1 MDRIIE
7 HYHTLCTWIC
17 LRFSHLLWPVCP
29 WRGKTRIGS
38 EEKQRG
44 AGHWTKTV
52 GGLPAQGRAWTAHT
66 HTRTPVFLLFDFCYQ
81 GGCRLVPGRG
91 LLVGWCDRLS
101 KHCLCFSFW
110 VSDWVQHLMGVFITG
125 ILTLFLFYRLSA
137 GRYPKLAKYYSL
149 LKDRPSIKASR
160 PPQWLA
166 SPQGHEILK
175 DL

>member
-1 MDRIIE
+1 
-7 HYHTLCTWIC
+7 
-17 LRFSHLLWPVCP
+17 
-29 WRGKTRIGS
+29 
-38 EEKQRG
+38 
-44 AGHWTKTV
+44 
-52 GGLPAQGRAWTAHT
+52 
-66 HTRTPVFLLFDFCYQ
+66 
-81 GGCRLVPGRG
+81 
-91 LLVGWCDRLS
+91 
-101 KHCLCFSFW
+101 
-110 VSDWVQHLMGVFITG
+110 MGVFITG